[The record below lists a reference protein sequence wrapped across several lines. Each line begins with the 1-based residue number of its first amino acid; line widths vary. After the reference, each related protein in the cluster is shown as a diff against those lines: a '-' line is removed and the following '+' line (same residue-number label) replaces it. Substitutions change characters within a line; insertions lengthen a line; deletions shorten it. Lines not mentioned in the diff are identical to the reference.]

1 MRALF
6 CTTEV
11 APASARRFML
21 SPRAPRW
28 YDRVVPRRQRSVFA
42 ASALLVLATSV
53 GRAQEADSTRPLRT
67 LAPTHGIRIGAAVA
81 YDALRTDAVY
91 ADVLRREFDVVT
103 PENAMKWDTLHPH
116 RHAYDFRDADRIV
129 DTARRAG
136 MEVRGHALVWHVQN
150 PAWLARALT
159 SRRRAIAI
167 LRAHIR
173 RVARH
178 FGRDVAQWDVVNE
191 PLDPIDGRLRD
202 TLWRRAIGDDYVAIA
217 LRFARRY
224 APHARLYLN
233 EFGLETPGPKLDG
246 MLALVADLRAQGA
259 PLDAIGFQSHVLCLF
274 GCRDTFATL
283 GASLQRVS
291 DLGVDVAI
299 TELDVGL
306 IEPVTAASL
315 AEQADTYG
323 AAVDACLAVARCRTV
338 VLWGFTDRYSWIPA
352 FWAGLGA
359 ALPFDADYRPKP
371 AYWALHD
378 RLR

>member
-1 MRALF
+1 ML
-6 CTTEV
+6 
-11 APASARRFML
+11 SARAR
-21 SPRAPRW
+21 RW
-28 YDRVVPRRQRSVFA
+28 YDPLVSRRQRSILV
-42 ASALLVLATSV
+42 ASALLAVTASV
-53 GRAQEADSTRPLRT
+53 GRAQDADSTRPLRT
-67 LAPTHGIRIGAAVA
+67 LAPTHGIRIGTAVA
-81 YDALRTDAVY
+81 YDALRTDDVY

-103 PENAMKWDTLHPH
+103 PENAMKWETLHPH
-116 RHAYDFRDADRIV
+116 RHAYDFHEADRV
-129 DTARRAG
+129 VRTARRAG
-136 MEVRGHALVWHVQN
+136 MEVHGHALVWHAQN
-150 PAWLARALT
+150 PEWLARALG

-191 PLDPIDGRLRD
+191 PLDPLDGRLRD
-202 TLWRRAIGDDYVAIA
+202 TLWQRAIGDDYVAIA

-246 MLALVADLRAQGA
+246 MLALVADLRAQGV
-259 PLDAIGFQSHVLCLF
+259 PLDGVGFQSHVLCLF
-274 GCRDTFATL
+274 GCRDTFAAL

-338 VLWGFTDRYSWIPA
+338 VFWGFTDRYSWIPA

>member
-1 MRALF
+1 M
-6 CTTEV
+6 
-11 APASARRFML
+11 
-21 SPRAPRW
+21 
-28 YDRVVPRRQRSVFA
+28 PRRPRSLVS
-42 ASALLVLATSV
+42 ASALLALVASALLALTASV
-53 GRAQEADSTRPLRT
+53 GRAQDADSTRPLRA

-81 YDALRTDAVY
+81 SDALRTDDVY
-91 ADVLRREFDVVT
+91 AAVLHREFDVVT
-103 PENAMKWDTLHPH
+103 PENAMKWDTLHPR
-116 RHAYDFRDADRIV
+116 RHAYDFADADRIV
-129 DTARRAG
+129 RTARRAG
-136 MEVRGHALVWHVQN
+136 MEVRGHALVWHAQN
-150 PAWLARALT
+150 PEWLARALT

-173 RVARH
+173 RFARH

-191 PLDPIDGRLRD
+191 PLDPLDGRLRD

-233 EFGLETPGPKLDG
+233 EFGLETRAEARG
-246 MLALVADLRAQGA
+246 MVALVADLRAQGA
-259 PLDAIGFQSHVLCLF
+259 PLDGVGFQSHVLCLF
-274 GCRDTFATL
+274 GCRDTFTTL

-306 IEPVTAASL
+306 VEPATAASL

-323 AAVDACLAVARCRTV
+323 AAIDACLAVARCRTV
-338 VLWGFTDRYSWIPA
+338 VLWGFTDRYSWIPT

-359 ALPFDADYRPKP
+359 ALPFDADYQPKP